1 MATESPLQTSTN
13 QASEQSADNLSCAVF
28 GASGYSGVE
37 LAWLLHNHPQ
47 FHLSH
52 IFSSSAREEESLASL
67 YPALAG
73 RLDLTLQPWHPSLLS
88 RLAQQVRV
96 VFLALPHEASAE
108 LAPALIAAG
117 LVVFDLSGAFRLHDA
132 ALHQQTYGFAQPQL
146 PQAVPYGLAEWTQL
160 QGNEPL
166 IAVPGCYPT
175 VASLALKPLMPLLAE
190 HCTPIV
196 NAVSGVSGAGRKAH
210 AHTSFCEVSL
220 QAYGVASHRHQPE
233 ISQAVDRE
241 VLFVPHLGNFKRG
254 ILATI
259 YVQLAEQVDAAQVAH
274 AYHNAYAEQPL
285 VRLCDKPP
293 SIAQVAG
300 TPFCDIHWQ
309 QAGQQLIICAAIDN
323 LLKGA
328 AAQAVQLANQYFGL
342 PSAQGLGLTGGI
354 V

>member
-1 MATESPLQTSTN
+1 MQCNKSIP
-13 QASEQSADNLSCAVF
+13 CAVF

-37 LAWLLHNHPQ
+37 LAWLLQNHPQ
-47 FHLSH
+47 FHLSQ

-73 RLDLTLQPWHPSLLS
+73 RLDLTLQPWHPSLLGQ
-88 RLAQQVRV
+88 LAQQARV

-108 LAPALIAAG
+108 LAPLLINAG

-132 ALHQQTYGFAQPQL
+132 EIHQQTYGFTQPTL
-146 PQAVPYGLAEWTQL
+146 TQAVPYGLAEWTQL
-160 QGNEPL
+160 QGDEPL

-175 VASLALKPLMPLLAE
+175 VASLALKPIIHLVAD
-190 HCTPIV
+190 HCIPIV

-233 ISQAVDRE
+233 ISQAVERP

-254 ILATI
+254 ILATL
-259 YVQLAEQVDAAQVAH
+259 YVQLAEHVSAEQIAH
-274 AYHNAYAEQPL
+274 EFNQAYAEQPL
-285 VRLCDKPP
+285 VRLCAKPP
-293 SIAQVAG
+293 AIAQVVG
-300 TPFCDIHWQ
+300 TPYCDIHWQ
-309 QAGQQLIICAAIDN
+309 QTGHQLIICAAIDN

-328 AAQAVQLANQYFGL
+328 AAQAVQLANQYFKL
-342 PSAQGLGLTGGI
+342 PPATGLGNTGGI

>member
-1 MATESPLQTSTN
+1 MLHDTPINSNSLPQHAGVR
-13 QASEQSADNLSCAVF
+13 CAVF

-47 FHLSH
+47 FELTH
-52 IFSSSAREEESLASL
+52 IFSSGAREPECLTSL

-73 RLDLTLQPWHPSLLS
+73 RLELALEPWHESLLS
-88 RLAQQVRV
+88 NLAASAQVA
-96 VFLALPHEASAE
+96 FLALPHEASAE
-108 LAPALIAAG
+108 LAPQLIAAG
-117 LVVFDLSGAFRLHDA
+117 LVVFDLSGAFRLHHA
-132 ALHQQTYGFAQPQL
+132 AMHEKTYGFRQPMLAQ
-146 PQAVPYGLAEWTQL
+146 AAPYGLAEWTQL
-160 QGNEPL
+160 TGNEPL

-175 VASLALKPLMPLLAE
+175 VASLALKPIMPLLASG
-190 HCTPIV
+190 CTPII

-233 ISQAVDRE
+233 ISQAVGRP

-259 YVQLAEQVDAAQVAH
+259 YVQLSGQVNAAQINQ
-274 AYHNAYAEQPL
+274 AYQQAYATQPL
-285 VRLCDKPP
+285 VRLCAKPP
-293 SIAQVAG
+293 AIAHVVG
-300 TPFCDIHWQ
+300 TPYCDIHWQ
-309 QAGQQLIICAAIDN
+309 QAGEQLIICAAIDN

-328 AAQAVQLANQYFGL
+328 AAQALQLANQYFGL
-342 PSAQGLGLTGGI
+342 PSDLGLGKTGAI

>member
-1 MATESPLQTSTN
+1 MLHDTPKNSNSMPQ
-13 QASEQSADNLSCAVF
+13 QAGIRCAVF

-47 FHLSH
+47 FELTN
-52 IFSSSAREEESLASL
+52 IFSSGAREPECLTSL

-73 RLDLTLQPWHPSLLS
+73 RLELALEPWHDSLLNN
-88 RLAQQVRV
+88 LAARVQVA
-96 VFLALPHEASAE
+96 FLALPHEASAE
-108 LAPALIAAG
+108 LAPQLIAAG
-117 LVVFDLSGAFRLHDA
+117 LVVFDLSGAFRLHDTEV
-132 ALHQQTYGFAQPQL
+132 HEKTYGFSQPALAQVP
-146 PQAVPYGLAEWTQL
+146 PYGLAEWTQL
-160 QGNEPL
+160 TGDEPL

-175 VASLALKPLMPLLAE
+175 VASLALKPIMPLLASS
-190 HCTPIV
+190 CTPII

-233 ISQAVDRE
+233 ISQAIGRPV
-241 VLFVPHLGNFKRG
+241 VFVPHLGNFKRG

-259 YVQLAEQVDAAQVAH
+259 YVQLSAHVNAEQIN
-274 AYHNAYAEQPL
+274 NAYQQAYATKAL
-285 VRLCDKPP
+285 VRLCAKPP
-293 SIAQVAG
+293 AIAHVVG

-309 QAGQQLIICAAIDN
+309 QAGDQLIICAAIDN

-328 AAQAVQLANQYFGL
+328 AAQALQLANQYFGL
-342 PSAQGLGLTGGI
+342 PSTLGLGQTGAI